1 MQAVRSSAATLIKT
15 GKDHNAFKA
24 LPRTETEYLM
34 QAGTKLISIIP
45 VLESA
50 DIDRDV
56 AWYKEK
62 AGFEVSFLHE
72 KMYAGLFRDEFQIHL
87 QWHAGT
93 KDDPMN
99 GGAVVRIGVKNIKPI
114 FEEFKQRGTVGDKDF
129 RANTPWGTNEFAFSD
144 LNSNV
149 IFISEDI

>member
-1 MQAVRSSAATLIKT
+1 MSVKIK
-15 GKDHNAFKA
+15 
-24 LPRTETEYLM
+24 R
-34 QAGTKLISIIP
+34 IIP

-62 AGFEVSFLHE
+62 TGFEISFIHE
-72 KMYAGLFRDEFQIHL
+72 KMYAGLYRDEFEIHL

-99 GGAVVRIGVKNIKPI
+99 GGAVIRIDVKNINPI
-114 FEEFKQRGTVGDKDF
+114 FEELKQRGTVNDKDF
-129 RANTPWGTNEFAFSD
+129 RTNTPWGTNEFAFHD
-144 LNSNV
+144 LNNNA
-149 IFISEDI
+149 IIISEDI

>member
-1 MQAVRSSAATLIKT
+1 MST
-15 GKDHNAFKA
+15 GFVK
-24 LPRTETEYLM
+24 
-34 QAGTKLISIIP
+34 IIP

-62 AGFEVSFLHE
+62 TGFELSFLHE
-72 KMYAGLFRDEFQIHL
+72 KMYAGLYRDGFEIHL

-99 GGAVVRIGVKNIKPI
+99 GGAVIRIDVKSIKAL
-114 FEEFKQRGTVGDKDF
+114 FEEFKQRGTVKEEEL
-129 RANTPWGTNEFAFSD
+129 RQNTPWGTNEFAFHD
-144 LNSNV
+144 LTSNA
-149 IFISEDI
+149 IWISEDI

>member
-1 MQAVRSSAATLIKT
+1 M
-15 GKDHNAFKA
+15 
-24 LPRTETEYLM
+24 ETTI
-34 QAGTKLISIIP
+34 TKIIP

-62 AGFEVSFLHE
+62 TGFEVSFLHE
-72 KMYAGLFRDEFQIHL
+72 KMYAGLYRDGLEIHL

-99 GGAVVRIGVKNIKPI
+99 GGAVIRINVKNIKPI
-114 FEEFKQRGTVGDKDF
+114 FEEFKQRGAVKEVDF
-129 RANTPWGTNEFAFSD
+129 RANTPWGTNEFAIHD
-144 LNSNV
+144 LNSNA
-149 IFISEDI
+149 IFISEDIG

>member
-1 MQAVRSSAATLIKT
+1 M
-15 GKDHNAFKA
+15 N
-24 LPRTETEYLM
+24 
-34 QAGTKLISIIP
+34 TKIIRIIP

-62 AGFEVSFLHE
+62 TGFEVSFVHE
-72 KMYAGLFRDEFQIHL
+72 KMYAGLYRDDVELHL

-99 GGAVVRIGVKNIKPI
+99 GGAVIRIDVKDIRPI
-114 FEEFKQRGTVGDKDF
+114 FEELKQRGTVSDKDL
-129 RANTPWGTNEFAFSD
+129 RLGTPWGTNEFAFHD
-144 LNSNV
+144 LNSNA
-149 IFISEDI
+149 IFISEDIG

>member
-1 MQAVRSSAATLIKT
+1 MSTELIK
-15 GKDHNAFKA
+15 
-24 LPRTETEYLM
+24 
-34 QAGTKLISIIP
+34 IIP

-50 DIDRDV
+50 DIARDV

-62 AGFEVSFLHE
+62 TGFELSFVHE
-72 KMYAGLFRDEFQIHL
+72 KMYAGLYRDDLELHL

-99 GGAVVRIGVKNIKPI
+99 GGAVIRIGVKNIKPL
-114 FEEFKQRGTVGDKDF
+114 FEELKQRGAVDDKSL
-129 RANTPWGTNEFAFSD
+129 RENTPWGTNEFAFAD

-149 IFISEDI
+149 IFISEDIE